1 MKTSFNDLI
10 LLSGI
15 LNLGKATAAI
25 KSATHVMIF
34 LKKAFLHAR
43 ACNHHISLRILAPLP
58 LRR

>member
-34 LKKAFLHAR
+34 
-43 ACNHHISLRILAPLP
+43 
-58 LRR
+58 